1 MKLIPQDEVD
11 KAALKYA
18 NTHAAADDGD
28 YFTKKEFIEFA
39 KIDFQAGVE
48 FAESKFEELAIEFVI
63 YCDDNYEENSTNFK
77 ELFQQFIKDRNEKN

>member
-1 MKLIPQDEVD
+1 MKLIPQDEID

-18 NTHAAADDGD
+18 NKHAAADDGD

-48 FAESKFEELAIEFVI
+48 FAESKFEAILKDFADYLGIETDGSLI
-63 YCDDNYEENSTNFK
+63 T
-77 ELFQQFIKDRNEKN
+77 QFIKDRNEV